1 MLFVELLHLINKG
14 RGGGGASVVVIKAVC
29 LKRRRSRVCS
39 PLWHSASFKETE
51 KINIVGS
58 LRDREVACSTSDRQT

>member
-1 MLFVELLHLINKG
+1 MYGYVTWQMMTEI
-14 RGGGGASVVVIKAVC
+14 SVMYGSEGVKAVC
-29 LKRRRSRVCS
+29 LKRRRSRVCP

-58 LRDREVACSTSDRQT
+58 LRDREVACSTSDRQA